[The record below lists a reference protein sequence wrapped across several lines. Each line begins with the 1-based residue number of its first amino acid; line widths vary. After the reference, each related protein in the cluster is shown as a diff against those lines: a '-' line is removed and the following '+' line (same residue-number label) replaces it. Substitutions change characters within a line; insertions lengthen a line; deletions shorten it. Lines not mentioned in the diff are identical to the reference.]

1 MGYLCCCGKN
11 SWCLLISPRAPAT
24 VLIISHLVTH
34 LIFWPYN
41 VGSITHLHY
50 MDKLASSG
58 SFICL
63 DSHKTSLSHICPQ
76 STKTHKRALTQES
89 KAQCWSQLLLRRF
102 IQPVWTG
109 PKLCNSNILGSPKYV
124 LFLTWYN
131 LQARFFLLPL
141 IFFCIFTAPAC
152 QTPTPG
158 RKRANR
164 IGALW
169 AMPRGRQRHTSYFQI
184 SPSCCSQASLAMQAP
199 GCQEA

>member
-1 MGYLCCCGKN
+1 MGYLCCCGKK
-11 SWCLLISPRAPAT
+11 SWCLLISPWAPAT

-76 STKTHKRALTQES
+76 STKTHKRALTRVQD
-89 KAQCWSQLLLRRF
+89 
-102 IQPVWTG
+102 PVLVPAALEKVYPTCLNWT
-109 PKLCNSNILGSPKYV
+109 KTLAHLCNSNILGSPKYV

-131 LQARFFLLPL
+131 LQARFFLLLL
-141 IFFCIFTAPAC
+141 IFFCTFTVPAC
-152 QTPTPG
+152 
-158 RKRANR
+158 
-164 IGALW
+164 
-169 AMPRGRQRHTSYFQI
+169 
-184 SPSCCSQASLAMQAP
+184 
-199 GCQEA
+199 